1 MQATIRLQTF
11 VPSRSDMKIT
21 EVALPEPDCQLVSSL
36 TTYADAPLAFALVWF
51 LPCIGTLPDEVQFM
65 TYFAAARRNCTVH
78 TSCFPAVRRYLGLTT
93 DPALLEEVCIRTVAC
108 VPKCSRVYLTRVGVC
123 NP

>member
-36 TTYADAPLAFALVWF
+36 TTYADAPLAFALVWL
-51 LPCIGTLPDEVQFM
+51 LPCIGTLP
-65 TYFAAARRNCTVH
+65 
-78 TSCFPAVRRYLGLTT
+78 
-93 DPALLEEVCIRTVAC
+93 VA
-108 VPKCSRVYLTRVGVC
+108 KE
-123 NP
+123 